1 MISLEQPVVT
11 NDRLTDL
18 ERTVAALDSRLR
30 TIQWGLQR
38 THHSTLLLRK
48 RFWSFMRPKPNAEFM
63 SAVCNQQVRSNTKLV
78 THESSRA

>member
-1 MISLEQPVVT
+1 MTSPEQPPVT

-38 THHSTLLLRK
+38 THSGSLRT
-48 RFWSFMRPKPNAEFM
+48 RLWSFMRSNPSTEFM
-63 SAVCNQQVRSNTKLV
+63 SAVCNQRIRSNTKRV